1 MENNSI
7 HSNDPIQPPNP
18 GVSEVFGHRWMVLKK
33 HFLELLLVF
42 LVQALLSLPVGFTN
56 TLLNL
61 NEMESLPGS
70 LFNLIYCV
78 LVLIPVSVGY
88 AWVNLKAV
96 RGESFRIQDMFFA
109 YQRIRDILLAYLL
122 IGLVIGIGFVLLIV
136 PGVIFACRL
145 AFVPYL
151 IMDRKMEALEA
162 IRKSWCMTKGS
173 AGTIFLMGIVSFFII
188 IGGLICLLV
197 GVIPAAMWT
206 SLAFA
211 SIYWTISRRVEENST
226 DIHS

>member
-7 HSNDPIQPPNP
+7 HSNDPIQPPYP
-18 GVSEVFGHRWMVLKK
+18 GVSEVFVHGWMILKK
-33 HFLELLLVF
+33 RFLDLLLVF

-56 TLLNL
+56 TILNL
-61 NEMESLPGS
+61 NDMDSVPGS

-78 LVLIPVSVGY
+78 LVLIPVGVGY
-88 AWVNLKAV
+88 AWVILKAV

-122 IGLVIGIGFVLLIV
+122 VALVIGIGFVLLIV
-136 PGVIFACRL
+136 PGIVFACRL

-151 IMDRKMEALEA
+151 LMDRKMEALDA
-162 IRKSWCMTKGS
+162 IRKSWIMTKGK
-173 AGTIFLMGIVSFFII
+173 AGTIFLMGIVSFFVV
-188 IGGLICLLV
+188 IGGIICLGV
-197 GVIPAAMWT
+197 GVIPAAIWI

-211 SIYWTISRRVEENST
+211 SIYWTISKREEENSK
-226 DIHS
+226 DINL